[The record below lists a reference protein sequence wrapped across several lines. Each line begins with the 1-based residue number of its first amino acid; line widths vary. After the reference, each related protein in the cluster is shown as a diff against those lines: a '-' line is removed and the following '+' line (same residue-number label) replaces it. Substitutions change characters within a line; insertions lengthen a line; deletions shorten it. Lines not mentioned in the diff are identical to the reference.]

1 MKRLPAIAFGALVA
15 ATLLAFFLTQAVKSN
30 DAWLNGNPTPIPA
43 AFNPVGGRVCQS
55 KKDAEGNPTWLN
67 YRQTSLSVKLWHADT
82 VSVNVTD
89 NAGVPVATISQGR
102 SLQRNVPSVFLWKGF
117 ENGGTLAPDGTYFF
131 QLKLVEQDRTID
143 LTNAP
148 ITVMTHDPLAPAT
161 SVALTPIATTTT
173 PTTTTPTT
181 ATPTTATPTTGT
193 TTAATS
199 DATAT
204 APTTTGTAT
213 TTTVTTGAVVLTPP
227 AGSVTVHFK
236 AGPYRRVWID
246 VWRTGLPGKPVLV
259 NKFRVDPTSDSAV
272 WNGTE
277 QNGTPA
283 PAGTYLLGVTVQD
296 LACNPGTYPVVVPA
310 SPGTT
315 PHAGVTVRYLAAIPP
330 LAPTPAGSIATVQ
343 VDSPTGPYDWAL
355 RMVGKGKVLARG
367 SGSGATGTGAG
378 ALSVRLPKKNA
389 GLYKLT
395 ITAGPYSTA
404 VPLVAS
410 ATGARAARARVLVVL
425 PMLTWQGENPVDDT
439 GDGVPSTL
447 TDGDRIALERPFAL
461 GLPVSFRQDA
471 ALISYLNSQGYHFQ
485 LTTDLALARGVGPS
499 LVDHWG
505 VALAGSETWLP
516 SSLAGSLKAFVEH
529 GGRVLSLGTD
539 ALAGTSVLSGYP
551 SDPSADAPRTS
562 DVDLFGAKHGPLTKT
577 GGDLITELEDQLDIL
592 NVAPAFS
599 GFKAF
604 EPVEPPA
611 GVKASLAGIADGAPA
626 VAAFELGTGY
636 VVEVGLPDFNS
647 TLAAD
652 VDSQEL
658 LNRIWQLLAK

>member
-1 MKRLPAIAFGALVA
+1 VKRLPAVAFGALAA

-30 DAWLNGNPTPIPA
+30 DAWLKGNPTPIPA
-43 AFNPVGGRVCQS
+43 AFNPVSGRVCQS
-55 KKDAEGNPTWLN
+55 KKDKAGKPTWLD
-67 YRQTSLSVKLWHADT
+67 YRQTSLSVQLWKADT

-102 SLQRNVPSVFLWKGF
+102 SLQGRVPSVFHWRGF
-117 ENGGTLAPDGTYFF
+117 ENGGTLAPDGIYFF

-148 ITVMTHDPLAPAT
+148 ITVMTHDPVAPAT
-161 SVALTPIATTTT
+161 SVALTPIAATTTGTTTT
-173 PTTTTPTT
+173 PTTTTATT
-181 ATPTTATPTTGT
+181 PAT
-193 TTAATS
+193 TTSTA
-199 DATAT
+199 AT
-204 APTTTGTAT
+204 APTTTTGT
-213 TTTVTTGAVVLTPP
+213 TTTATATTGAVVLTPP

-236 AGPYRRVWID
+236 AGQYRRVWID
-246 VWRTGLPGKPVLV
+246 VWRTGLPGKPILV
-259 NKFRVDPTSDSAV
+259 NRFAVKPTDGSAV
-272 WNGTE
+272 WNGTKTD
-277 QNGTPA
+277 GMPA
-283 PAGTYLLGVTVQD
+283 PAGTYLLGVSVQN
-296 LACNPGTYPVVVPA
+296 LACNPGSYPVVVPA

-315 PHAGVTVRYLAAIPP
+315 PHTGVTVRYLAATPP
-330 LAPTPAGSIATVQ
+330 LVPTPAGSLATVQ
-343 VDSPTGPYDWAL
+343 VDSPTGPYNWAL
-355 RMVGKGKVLARG
+355 RLAGKGKVLARG
-367 SGSGATGTGAG
+367 SGSGATGTGA
-378 ALSVRLPKKNA
+378 ATLSVRLPKRNA

-447 TDGDRIALERPFAL
+447 TDGDRISLERPFAL
-461 GLPVSFRQDA
+461 GLPASFRQDA
-471 ALISYLNSQGYHFQ
+471 DLISYLNSQDYHFQ

-516 SSLAGSLKAFVEH
+516 SSLAGSLKAFAEH

-539 ALAGTSVLSGYP
+539 SLAGTSVLSGYP
-551 SDPSADAPRTS
+551 ADPSASAPKTS
-562 DVDLFGAKHGPLTKT
+562 DTDPFGAKHGPLTKT
-577 GGDLITELEDQLDIL
+577 GGDLITELEDQLEIL
-592 NVAPAFS
+592 NAAPAFS

-604 EPVEPPA
+604 EPIEPPA

-636 VVEVGLPDFNS
+636 VVEVGLPAFNS

>member
-1 MKRLPAIAFGALVA
+1 VKRLPAIAFGALVA

-43 AFNPVGGRVCQS
+43 AFNPIGGHVCRS
-55 KKDAEGNPTWLN
+55 KKDKAGKFTWLD
-67 YRQTSLSVKLWHADT
+67 YRQTSLSVQLWQADT

-89 NAGVPVATISQGR
+89 NAGVPVAVISQGR
-102 SLQRNVPSVFLWKGF
+102 SLQRNVPSVFHWKGF
-117 ENGGTLAPDGTYFF
+117 ENGGTYAPDGTYFF

-148 ITVMTHDPLAPAT
+148 ITVMTHDPVAPAT
-161 SVALTPIATTTT
+161 SVALTPIA
-173 PTTTTPTT
+173 
-181 ATPTTATPTTGT
+181 ATTTGT
-193 TTAATS
+193 TTTATSSATTAAT
-199 DATAT
+199 
-204 APTTTGTAT
+204 TTTAT
-213 TTTVTTGAVVLTPP
+213 TTASTTTDTTTTATATTGPVVLTPP

-246 VWRTGLPGKPVLV
+246 VWRTGLPGKSVLV
-259 NKFRVDPTSDSAV
+259 NRFSVEPTRGSAV
-272 WNGTE
+272 WNG
-277 QNGTPA
+277 NKADGMPA
-283 PAGTYLLGVTVQD
+283 PAGTYLLGVSVQD

-315 PHAGVTVRYLAAIPP
+315 PHAGVTVRYLAATPP
-330 LAPTPAGSIATVQ
+330 LAPTPAGSLATVQ
-343 VDSPTGPYDWAL
+343 VDSPTGPYSWAL
-355 RMVGKGKVLARG
+355 RLAGKGKVLARG
-367 SGSGATGTGAG
+367 SGSGVTGSGAG
-378 ALSVRLPKKNA
+378 TLTVRLPKRNA

-395 ITAGPYSTA
+395 ITAGQYSTA

-425 PMLTWQGENPVDDT
+425 PLLTWQGQNPVDDT

-447 TDGDRIALERPFAL
+447 TDGDRISLERPFAS
-461 GLPVSFRQDA
+461 GLPESFRQDA

-516 SSLAGSLKAFVEH
+516 SSLAGSLKAFVLH
-529 GGRVLSLGTD
+529 GGRVLSLGTGS
-539 ALAGTSVLSGYP
+539 LAGTSVLSGYP
-551 SDPSADAPRTS
+551 SDPSAGAPKTS
-562 DVDLFGAKHGPLTKT
+562 DTDLFGAKHGPLTKT

-592 NVAPAFS
+592 NSSPAFS
-599 GFKAF
+599 GFDAF
-604 EPVEPPA
+604 EPIEPPA

-626 VAAFELGTGY
+626 VAAFQLGTGY